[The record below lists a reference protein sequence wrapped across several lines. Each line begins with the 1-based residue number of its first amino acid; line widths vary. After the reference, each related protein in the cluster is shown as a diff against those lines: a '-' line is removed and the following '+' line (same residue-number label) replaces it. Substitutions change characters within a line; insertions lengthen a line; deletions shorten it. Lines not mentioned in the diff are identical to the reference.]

1 MSNFPTLA
9 GHNKINNLRIE
20 RLLLQETGTYN
31 DQYIRPYETTMDG
44 NVQNAIINTV
54 SNMDTPVLDP
64 FVFSNVANSFIK
76 RQAAPEAKAGIANGW
91 NQRRIRFMLV
101 VSYDFHTGGNKREY
115 IMGYTD
121 FNGITTAGA
130 LAPDMV
136 FHINSNVSTR
146 TLVMQTPMGLQ
157 EVENIIDSN
166 QYLQSATEPSIYNP
180 NKVFSLRPSELY
192 LYMGDPLTYNGMQ
205 AGDGDFRTVINKSG
219 SIVNRSL
226 NTPSNY
232 TTQVVNNVFHQ
243 ANRNADGISK
253 SKALEYARASD
264 YSSVSGESDY
274 NNNRAM
280 AWNNPFISAIS
291 SVRGNVPMTN
301 TFTYKDLIAID
312 PNVNAVTQYAA
323 LDVRKMSQVHVAGQT
338 SDWHGSDISTK
349 VAASLSHSVPALLM
363 ECLITKIFF
372 KSTNH
377 HINGQMVTQV
387 IHGNSFSKMDMT
399 LHYERFKQAFETL
412 VLNEITY
419 NNSLSYAIEM
429 NVDLL
434 GETWIKISI
443 DNKGT
448 YEYVTPSFSDGL
460 FAPMITSNF
469 NKLAEIGNDFSVLYD
484 TVVEGFNPARSMVRT
499 SYI

>member
-1 MSNFPTLA
+1 MSNSPTIA
-9 GHNKINNLRIE
+9 GHNKIHNMRIE
-20 RLLLQETGTYN
+20 RFLVQETGTYN

-44 NVQNAIINTV
+44 NVQNAIVNTV
-54 SNMDTPVLDP
+54 AGLNTPVLDP
-64 FVFSNVANSFIK
+64 YVFSDVVNSFIK
-76 RQAAPEAKAGIANGW
+76 RQAAPEAKAGIVHGW

-101 VSYDFHTGGNKREY
+101 VSYEFHTGGSKREY

-121 FNGITTAGA
+121 FNGITQAGSI
-130 LAPDMV
+130 APDMV

-146 TLVMQTPMGLQ
+146 SMNIQTPMGLQ
-157 EVENIIDSN
+157 QVENIIDSN
-166 QYLQSATEPSIYNP
+166 QYLQSAVDPSIYNP
-180 NKVFSLRPSELY
+180 NKVFSLRPTEVY

-205 AGDGDFRTVINKSG
+205 AGDGDYRTVINKAG
-219 SIVNRSL
+219 SIVNRNL
-226 NTPSNY
+226 NTPSYY
-232 TTQVVNNVFHQ
+232 TTQIFNNVFHQ
-243 ANRNADGISK
+243 VNRNSDGISK
-253 SKALEYARASD
+253 SKALEYARNSD
-264 YSSVSGESDY
+264 YSSVGNESDMY
-274 NNNRAM
+274 NNRAM

-291 SVRGNVPMTN
+291 SVRGHTPMTN
-301 TFTYKDLIAID
+301 TFTYKDLVSID
-312 PNVNAVTQYAA
+312 PNVGNVTQYVV
-323 LDVRKMSQVHVAGQT
+323 LGHTQMSQLHQAGQT

-363 ECLITKIFF
+363 ECLITKILF

-377 HINGQMVTQV
+377 HINGQMVTEI
-387 IHGNSFSKMDMT
+387 IHGNSFSNMDMT
-399 LHYERFKQAFETL
+399 LHYERFKQSFEKL

-434 GETWIKISI
+434 GETWIKLSI
-443 DNKGT
+443 DNKGV

-469 NKLAEIGNDFSVLYD
+469 NKLSEIGNDFGILYD
-484 TVVEGFNPARSMVRT
+484 TIVEGFNPSGSQVRS